1 MNDSHDL
8 RLLIESHIP
17 VIVIETWEEQRAL
30 ALLSKLGIQLAL
42 PVFGWSVTDGLRRID
57 FDQGSS
63 QRTTAEPEAALKHI
77 RSSGTAGLYALC
89 DFHPYLHNEPV
100 NVRLIKEIAMQA
112 ESSGQRLILIS
123 HALDIPAEFKR
134 QSARFSLTMP
144 EERKIMAV
152 VHREAQQFA
161 KDKGRKVR
169 TDRDALDK
177 LVGNLRGL
185 PLEDAR
191 KLARGAI
198 YHDGAITHS
207 DLAQVNKAKFELLD
221 MEGVLSFEY
230 DTASFK
236 EVGGLTRMREWL
248 AKREQAFQQ
257 AQSDAPKGIML
268 VGVQGGGKSLAA
280 KAVAGLWGLPLL
292 RLDMGALFNKFFG
305 ESERNVREALKMA
318 ETMSPCVLWID
329 EIEKGIGSDDNDG
342 GTARRV
348 LGTLLTWMAE
358 NKEAVF
364 LVATSNDISRLP
376 PELIRKGRL
385 DEIFFVDLPSD
396 PVREIIFRI
405 HLEKRG
411 HAVSQFNCTALS
423 QASDGF
429 TGAEIEQ
436 AVVSAGYTARA
447 REEALDTSHLLEEI
461 ANTVPLSVTMS
472 ESLAALRHWCDGRAV
487 PAD

>member
-17 VIVIETWEEQRAL
+17 IIVIETWEEQRAL

-42 PVFGWSVTDGLRRID
+42 PVFAWSVTDGLRRID
-57 FDQGSS
+57 YDHSNA
-63 QRTTAEPEAALKHI
+63 QRTTAEPDAALKHI
-77 RSSGTAGLYALC
+77 RSAATAGLYALC
-89 DFHPYLHNEPV
+89 DFHPYLSNEPI
-100 NVRLIKEIAMQA
+100 NVRLIKEIAMRA
-112 ESSGQRLILIS
+112 ESSGQRLVFIS

-134 QSARFSLTMP
+134 QSARFTLTMP
-144 EERKIMAV
+144 EERKLMAV

-169 TDRDALDK
+169 TDRDALNK

-198 YHDGAITHS
+198 YQDGAITHS

-221 MEGVLSFEY
+221 MEGLLSFEY
-230 DTASFK
+230 DTASFA
-236 EVGGLTRMREWL
+236 EVGGLNRMREWL
-248 AKREQAFQQ
+248 AKRQQAFQQ
-257 AQSDAPKGIML
+257 SLSDAPKGIML

-292 RLDMGALFNKFFG
+292 RLDMGALFNKYFG
-305 ESERNVREALKMA
+305 ESERNVREALNMA

-329 EIEKGIGSDDNDG
+329 EIEKGIGGDDNDG

-358 NKEAVF
+358 NKAPVF

-411 HAVSQFNCTALS
+411 HAVAQFDCVALS
-423 QASDGF
+423 QASEGF

-447 REEALDTSHLLEEI
+447 REEALDSGHLLEEI
-461 ANTVPLSVTMS
+461 ANTVPLSITMS

>member
-8 RLLIESHIP
+8 RLLIDSHIP
-17 VIVIETWEEQRAL
+17 IVVIETWEEQRAL

-42 PVFGWSVTDGLRRID
+42 PVFAWSVTEGLRRVD
-57 FDQGSS
+57 FDQGGS

-77 RSSGTAGLYALC
+77 RSSAKAGLYALC
-89 DFHPYLHNEPV
+89 DIHPFLQNEPV
-100 NVRLIKEIAMQA
+100 NVRLIKEIAMAA

-123 HALDIPAEFKR
+123 HALKIPAEIKR
-134 QSARFSLTMP
+134 LCARFTLTMP
-144 EERKIMAV
+144 EERKLMAV

-161 KDKGRKVR
+161 KEKGRKVR
-169 TDRDALDK
+169 TDRDALNK

-185 PLEDAR
+185 PLRDAR

-221 MEGVLSFEY
+221 MDGVLSFEY

-236 EVGGLTRMREWL
+236 DVGGLSRMREWL
-248 AKREQAFQQ
+248 ANREQAFQQ
-257 AQSDAPKGIML
+257 TQSDAPKGIML

-292 RLDMGALFNKFFG
+292 RMDMGALFNKYFG
-305 ESERNVREALKMA
+305 ESERNVRDALSMA

-329 EIEKGIGSDDNDG
+329 EIEKGIAGDSNDG

-358 NKEAVF
+358 NRAAVF
-364 LVATSNDISRLP
+364 LVATANDISRLP

-385 DEIFFVDLPSD
+385 DEIFFVDLPGAA
-396 PVREIIFRI
+396 VRTSIFAI
-405 HLEKRG
+405 HLQKRG
-411 HAVSQFNCTALS
+411 HLLDQFDCDALS

-436 AVVSAGYTARA
+436 AVVSAGYTAQA
-447 REEALDTSHLLEEI
+447 REEALDTGHLLEEI

-472 ESLAALRHWCDGRAV
+472 ESLTALRRWCDGRAV